1 MPEDD
6 CGMPLF
12 MAYPDCKLVQF
23 LPDKGFLESVGHE
36 PFPEQAGEIL
46 RSDTSGEKILHSL
59 AEAAA
64 RTYQVVASQAEVLH
78 AFQIELLIGQQVTKN
93 RTIGVILP

>member
-46 RSDTSGEKILHSL
+46 RSDTSGEKILHPL

-78 AFQIELLIGQQVTKN
+78 AFQIEPL
-93 RTIGVILP
+93 